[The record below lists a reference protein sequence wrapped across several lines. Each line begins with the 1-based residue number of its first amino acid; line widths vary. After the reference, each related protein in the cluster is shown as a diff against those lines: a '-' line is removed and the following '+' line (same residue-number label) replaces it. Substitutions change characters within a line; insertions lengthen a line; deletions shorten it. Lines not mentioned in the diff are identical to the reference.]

1 MKGFLG
7 KNKLKKYISPSWRL
21 LNQPR
26 ERIRL
31 KKESIRKSS
40 ICRPSSKPYS
50 ISFVI
55 TQNKLNV
62 Q

>member
-7 KNKLKKYISPSWRL
+7 KTKYIINLSQILRL

-31 KKESIRKSS
+31 KKESVRKSS

-55 TQNKLNV
+55 T
-62 Q
+62 